1 MNKRLVLEVGCL
13 LLAGILVL
21 GLTGCLWLRPV
32 FFPDRALES
41 AVRASLSKPFGFL
54 TEADLLQ
61 ITELQATGLNIRDLR
76 GLEYCTSLTTL
87 NLRSNKIQSLAPLAG
102 LANLTWLH
110 LGDNIITDIQP
121 LSGLLFL
128 EYLNLFGD
136 ANEIYSWTP
145 LVANAQAGGI
155 GNGTVA
161 ILPTR
166 TTLTS
171 DETIQEYFQPTY
183 LTLINAGVQVIF
195 AAPDGSEVSF

>member
-1 MNKRLVLEVGCL
+1 MNKRLLLQVGIVLLTGSL
-13 LLAGILVL
+13 LV

-41 AVRASLSKPFGFL
+41 AVRAALSKPFGFI
-54 TEADLLQ
+54 TEGDLLRL
-61 ITELQATGLNIRDLR
+61 TELQAAGLNIRDLR

-87 NLRSNKIQSLAPLAG
+87 NLRTNKIQSLSPIAG
-102 LANLTWLH
+102 LSNLTWLH

-136 ANEIYSWTP
+136 ANEIYNWTP

-155 GNGTVA
+155 GNGSVV

-166 TTLTS
+166 TTLTAE
-171 DETIQEYFQPTY
+171 ETIQEYFQPSY
-183 LTLINAGVQVIF
+183 LTLINAGIQVIF
-195 AAPDGSEVSF
+195 AAPDGSEISF